1 MASYHRNIRIWF
13 LLLATAAIGASFQV
27 GRPTAVRQQYV
38 LQKTV
43 VAAKENGSGDDMSD
57 VDEYRNAVTGMCSR
71 NLQFCM
77 HM

>member
-1 MASYHRNIRIWF
+1 MV
-13 LLLATAAIGASFQV
+13 LATCNRVGSSFQV
-27 GRPTAVRQQYV
+27 GRPAAVRQQYV

-43 VAAKENGSGDDMSD
+43 VAASKENGSGDDMSD